1 MRLLEVEDLR
11 IRYDG
16 QEGAV
21 HAVDGISFALER
33 GGEALGIVGES
44 GSGKSS
50 LALALMRLLPRNGH
64 VVGGQIRFDDRDIAS
79 LSEDAIRREVRW
91 KGIAMVFQGAMSA
104 LNPVI

>member
-1 MRLLEVEDLR
+1 MALLDVENLR

-50 LALALMRLLPRNGH
+50 LALALMRLLPRNGR
-64 VVGGQIRFDDRDIAS
+64 VTGGRICFDGSDIAS
-79 LSEDAIRREVRW
+79 LTEDAIRRDVRW
-91 KGIAMVFQGAMSA
+91 KGIAMVFQ
-104 LNPVI
+104 